1 MKKSLF
7 FLAVAA
13 VALASCSSD
22 DTIAENSNVGK
33 NQQKEI
39 VLNPLAQP
47 PTRAAV
53 QGTLFPTDNTMEVV
67 AYQSAPGDGANYFT
81 KATFMR
87 TQVSTDPEAYAWTGS
102 KYWPLMD
109 NVTLNF
115 FAISAKDVTNSH
127 IVIPDGLPSTSTG
140 ATVAYTAANSYS
152 NLNSDIMYSFNR
164 GTVTQATNV
173 LTFPQVPMV
182 FKHTQSQVRFQIK
195 AGNVASEGITINSI
209 TVNDASVTGNLTIK
223 PTTVTDNTN
232 ITATTGDVD
241 FTASWTDY
249 PDAASWAVPGV
260 NTNIGTLV
268 NGTFKPADD
277 AANANRAALLIIPER
292 GFSGFTINYSFGG
305 KGYSYTY
312 TDSHATAD
320 QGKVYSYKI
329 TMTLH
334 EIQVVPSVTNW
345 DDTKAEVTPTIG

>member
-1 MKKSLF
+1 MKKVLF
-7 FLAVAA
+7 VMAVAA
-13 VALASCSSD
+13 VALASCSNESTEYVGD
-22 DTIAENSNVGK
+22 SNSSP
-33 NQQKEI
+33 KEI

-53 QGTLFPTDNTMEVV
+53 QGTEFPTTNKMEVV

-81 KATFMR
+81 QTTFER
-87 TQVSTDPEAYAWTGS
+87 TQVSDAPSYAWTGS

-109 NVTLNF
+109 GVTLNF

-127 IVIPDGLPSTSTG
+127 IVIPAELPSTTTG
-140 ATVAYTAANSYS
+140 ATVAYTAGNSY
-152 NLNSDIMYSFNR
+152 NTTNSDIMYSFAR
-164 GTVTQATNV
+164 GTVTKSTNT
-173 LTFPQVPMV
+173 LSFPQVNMV

-195 AGNVASEGITINSI
+195 AGNAASAGITINSI

-223 PTTVTDNTN
+223 PTTSTDDAN
-232 ITATTGDVD
+232 ITANTGAVD
-241 FTASWTDY
+241 FTAAWTDY

-260 NTNIGTLV
+260 DTKIGALV

-277 AANANRAALLIIPER
+277 AANADRTALLIIPER

-305 KGYSYTY
+305 KNYSYTY
-312 TDSHATAD
+312 ADSNAPST
-320 QGKVYSYKI
+320 QGTVYSYKI

-334 EIQVVPSVTNW
+334 EIQVVPTVTNW
-345 DDTKAEVTPTIG
+345 DTTIDEETPSVG